1 MNGETR
7 DSRLRRAF
15 RESFPALTY
24 RNYVYFIIG
33 QSISLIGTWMQTAGQ
48 NWLVYVTTNS
58 PLKLGLVSAA
68 QFLPVMFLSLFA
80 GVIVDRFPKR
90 ALVVWTQIA
99 SAVLA
104 FALAALVFAGR
115 VQYWHVLVI
124 ALLSGLV
131 RTVDNPARQ
140 ALMIELVGRDALV
153 NAIGLNSTI
162 FNVARI
168 VGPVV
173 AGVTYDLYGPG
184 WCFFL
189 NGVSFIPVIIG
200 LIAMDIAPRPRRVA
214 RENVL
219 REVAEGLAYI
229 GGKPILLSTVSLAAV
244 VNIFAVNHNV
254 LLTVMARDVFKLGA
268 GGYGYMTSFMGAG
281 SLIGAFFTAV
291 SGAKRGP
298 RSHLLP
304 TSSFLIAGLLAGLGA
319 FALLHNLPLALAALV
334 LTGMFNITFSTN
346 ANSTMQLN
354 SSDAYRGRVMSV
366 YFLMWG
372 GTTPIGSLFAGAL
385 ADRYGSAWAY
395 IISGIVTALFVG
407 GVILLQRWAAQRL
420 AARGAGEASPAPAT
434 GGDQD

>member
-1 MNGETR
+1 MS
-7 DSRLRRAF
+7 DSGRTSWFSRALR
-15 RESFPALTY
+15 ENFPALTY
-24 RNYVYFIIG
+24 RNYVYFITG

-68 QFLPVMFLSLFA
+68 QFLPVMLLSLFA

-104 FALAALVFAGR
+104 FALSALVFAGR

-214 RENVL
+214 RKNVL
-219 REVAEGLAYI
+219 REVAEGLTYI

-254 LLTVMARDVFKLGA
+254 LMTVMARDVFKLGA

-304 TSSFLIAGLLAGLGA
+304 ASSFVISGLLAGLGA
-319 FALLHNLPLALAALV
+319 FGLLHNLPLALAVLV
-334 LTGMFNITFSTN
+334 LTGVFNITFSTN

-395 IISGIVTALFVG
+395 IISGLVTALFVV
-407 GVILLQRWAAQRL
+407 GVVLLQRWAAQRL
-420 AARGAGEASPAPAT
+420 AERRAGDAGAAPAE
-434 GGDQD
+434 GGDQG